1 MRITTIGDFMDAIDA
16 QIIALTPAEVMHRSR
31 RWRRVDDIDAVQGG
45 EIRTFFVD
53 VPPDSVRVY
62 ESGIYSVSAIEHVCS
77 CLIYTSYANLKRR
90 DQRRLCPGDG
100 RQLWL
105 AIDVLRDAETSNTIA
120 GLVAFDHTGWQVED
134 DEQGR
139 QWGAH
144 TFAVRV
150 LLSGI
155 PGAT

>member
-1 MRITTIGDFMDAIDA
+1 MRTTTVE
-16 QIIALTPAEVMHRSR
+16 ALTSAIVERIRQITPSSTRNRSHP
-31 RWRRVDDIDAVQGG
+31 WRPVPDRDQVSSGELRVFCV
-45 EIRTFFVD
+45 EIVD
-53 VPPDSVRVY
+53 VRPYP
-62 ESGIYSVSAIEHVCS
+62 SGIYSPSEIEHEATALV
-77 CLIYTSYANLKRR
+77 YTSYGATPRVEARGLLA
-90 DQRRLCPGDG
+90 DDG
-100 RQLWL
+100 RQVWL
-105 AIDVLRDAETSNTIA
+105 TIDVLRDAETVNTIA
-120 GLVAFDHTGWQVED
+120 GLVAFDHAGWQVED